1 MTNTKRTTVRLD
13 SDTAAYIKWKTR
25 GAGYQDGNTMK
36 KIINDGIRCAI
47 EEDSLYQEEMIKER
61 QYHDR

>member
-1 MTNTKRTTVRLD
+1 MTDKKRTPVRLD

-36 KIINDGIRCAI
+36 KIINDGIRKLI
-47 EEDSLYQEEMIKER
+47 NKDKKYKLSK
-61 QYHDR
+61 